1 MQIQFKLQGPAYIFV
16 ELSQRLLLDKHL
28 KNMMMKLNVSHG
40 SFPETIEVSR
50 LCFVYYPEA
59 AIQQMRCLKHQAGV
73 FKVAC
78 YCDLSFVI

>member
-1 MQIQFKLQGPAYIFV
+1 
-16 ELSQRLLLDKHL
+16 
-28 KNMMMKLNVSHG
+28 MKLDVSHG

-59 AIQQMRCLKHQAGV
+59 AIQQTRCLKHQAGV